1 MLGKIALL
9 SAGAVKPGLTKV
21 LDAFRHAEDCEV
33 MLSFTTAPEIRK
45 RLTNGEQADVVIA
58 PTDLLD
64 ELATIGRVLE
74 DRITLGRIGV
84 GVMTHTETP
93 PPKIATVE
101 EFRQSL
107 CAAASIVYN
116 QASTGIYI
124 DRLINQLGIA
134 AELEAKTTRYPDF
147 AAVLAHIRK
156 GHGQEIGLGATTV
169 IIENAS
175 DEVRFV
181 GPLPPAIQNYTTY
194 GAAIIPN
201 NEANDGARALVNF
214 LASSPA
220 KTVFSAAGI
229 E

>member
-1 MLGKIALL
+1 MLGKIVLL

-33 MLSFTTAPEIRK
+33 MLSFATAPEIRK

-64 ELATIGRVLE
+64 ELATIGRALE

-84 GVMTHTETP
+84 GVMTRTETP

-107 CAAASIVYN
+107 RAAASIVYN
-116 QASTGIYI
+116 LASTGIYI

-134 AELEAKTTRYPDF
+134 KELEAKTTRYPDF
-147 AAVLAHIRK
+147 AAVLAHISK

-181 GPLPPAIQNYTTY
+181 GPLPAAIQNYTTY
-194 GAAIIPN
+194 GAAMIPN
-201 NEANDGARALVNF
+201 SEANDGARALVNF

-220 KTVFSAAGI
+220 KTIFSAAGI